1 MSLPSYYDLM
11 RAFMA
16 LRDGEKDHDLEAET
30 GLKPDSPD
38 YQRIV
43 ECRRQLES
51 AWTRANEGAD
61 EAGSLGEFTV
71 FCCQSSGGGTT
82 WIQAVTANDAAEAAT
97 TGRGLCAADW
107 SWDEEDIHVLGVVS
121 GPINVLTWDDIG
133 D

>member
-43 ECRRQLES
+43 NAAASWSRHGRVRMRVR
-51 AWTRANEGAD
+51 TR
-61 EAGSLGEFTV
+61 LV
-71 FCCQSSGGGTT
+71 
-82 WIQAVTANDAAEAAT
+82 
-97 TGRGLCAADW
+97 
-107 SWDEEDIHVLGVVS
+107 
-121 GPINVLTWDDIG
+121 P
-133 D
+133 